1 MELRQVRAFV
11 LVNEERHFGRAANR
25 LNMTQ
30 PAVTQRIHAL
40 ERELGVELLTR
51 TTRGVTLTRSGE
63 YFLPYAVRLVQ
74 MADQA
79 VRDLRASSRGTGGR
93 LHVAYIPHVEVALST
108 AILQEFRRRF
118 PSVDLVTSF
127 GHSKQNIEQVDRGD
141 VDVAFVAGKGLLP
154 PTLLQRRVALE
165 EMVLAVPASH
175 RFAAAG
181 AVDAKDLRSE
191 RLVLFP
197 QHLNPALVEGLM
209 SWLNRHTAG
218 SVTVDAQEPYEQ
230 GLELVARGGRPV
242 AVVPR
247 DFAARSA
254 VEGVVF
260 RPLSPT
266 PLFEVCAI
274 YRRHD
279 PSPILDR
286 LIHVVDEVSTAKPTP
301 PREDGE
307 LIG

>member
-1 MELRQVRAFV
+1 LELRHVRAFV
-11 LVNEERHFGRAANR
+11 IVSEERHFGRSAVR

-51 TTRGVTLTRSGE
+51 TTRGVTLTRCGE

-79 VRDLRASSRGTGGR
+79 VRDLRALSNGSGGR
-93 LHVAYIPHVEVALST
+93 IHVAYIPHVEVALPT
-108 AILQEFRRRF
+108 AIMQEFSRRF
-118 PSVDLVTSF
+118 PSVELISTF
-127 GHSKQNIEQVDRGD
+127 GHSLQNIGQVERGD
-141 VDVAFVAGKGLLP
+141 VDMAFVAGTGRLP
-154 PTLLQRRVALE
+154 PSLMQRQIALD

-181 AVDAKDLRSE
+181 AVEAKELRSE

-197 QHLNPALVEGLM
+197 HHLNPALLEGLM

-218 SVTVDAQEPYEQ
+218 SVTVDSQEPYEH
-230 GLELVARGGRPV
+230 GLELVARGGRRV
-242 AVVPR
+242 ALVPR
-247 DFAARSA
+247 DFAARSGL
-254 VEGVVF
+254 EGVVF
-260 RPLSPT
+260 RPLSPP
-266 PLFEVCAI
+266 PLFEIGAV

-286 LIHVVDEVSTAKPTP
+286 LIHVVDEVASARPTP
-301 PREDGE
+301 PREGGE
-307 LIG
+307 MIG

>member
-1 MELRQVRAFV
+1 
-11 LVNEERHFGRAANR
+11 
-25 LNMTQ
+25 MTQ

-79 VRDLRASSRGTGGR
+79 VRDLRASSNGTGGR
-93 LHVAYIPHVEVALST
+93 IHVAYLPHVEVALPA
-108 AILQEFRRRF
+108 AIMQEFRRRF

-127 GHSKQNIEQVDRGD
+127 GHSKHNIEQVERGD
-141 VDVAFVAGKGLLP
+141 VDVAFVAGKGHLP
-154 PTLLQRRVALE
+154 PTVAHRQVALGE
-165 EMVLAVPASH
+165 VVLAVPASH
-175 RFAAAG
+175 RFAAAD
-181 AVDAKDLRSE
+181 AVDAKELRSE

-197 QHLNPALVEGLM
+197 PHLNPALFEGFM
-209 SWLNRHTAG
+209 SWLNRHTSG
-218 SVTVDAQEPYEQ
+218 MVTVEAYEPYEL
-230 GLELVARGGRPV
+230 GVELVARGGRPV
-242 AVVPR
+242 APVPR
-247 DFAARSA
+247 EFAARTV

-260 RPLSPT
+260 RPLSPA
-266 PLFEVCAI
+266 PLFEVDAI
-274 YRRHD
+274 YRRGD

-286 LIHVVDEVSTAKPTP
+286 LIHVVDEVSSARPTP
-301 PREDGE
+301 PREGGE

>member
-11 LVNEERHFGRAANR
+11 IVSEERHFGRSAAR

-51 TTRGVTLTRSGE
+51 STRGVTLTRSGA
-63 YFLPYAVRLVQ
+63 YFLPYAVLLVQ

-79 VRDLRASSRGTGGR
+79 VRDLRASSNGTGGR
-93 LHVAYIPHVEVALST
+93 IHVAYIPHVEVALPI
-108 AILQEFRRRF
+108 AIMQEFRRRF
-118 PSVDLVTSF
+118 PSVELITTF
-127 GHSKQNIEQVDRGD
+127 GHSRQNIEQVERGD
-141 VDVAFVAGKGLLP
+141 VDVAFVAGKGQLP
-154 PTLLQRRVALE
+154 ASLVQRQVALG

-175 RFAAAG
+175 RFVAAD
-181 AVDAKDLRSE
+181 AVDASELRSE

-197 QHLNPALVEGLM
+197 QHLNPALLEGLM
-209 SWLNRHTAG
+209 SWLSRHTAD
-218 SVTVDAQEPYEQ
+218 SVTVDAQEPYEH
-230 GLELVARGGRPV
+230 GLELVARGGRRV
-242 AVVPR
+242 ALVPR

-260 RPLSPT
+260 RPMSPA
-266 PLFEVCAI
+266 PLFEVGAVH
-274 YRRHD
+274 RRHD
-279 PSPILDR
+279 PSPILGS
-286 LIHVVDEVSTAKPTP
+286 LMHVIDEVISARPTLA
-301 PREDGE
+301 REGAE